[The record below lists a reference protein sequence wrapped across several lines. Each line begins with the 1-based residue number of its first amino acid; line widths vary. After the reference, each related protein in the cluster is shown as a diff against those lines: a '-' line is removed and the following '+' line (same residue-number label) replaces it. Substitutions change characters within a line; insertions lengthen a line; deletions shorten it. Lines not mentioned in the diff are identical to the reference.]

1 MNNYKMQL
9 KISSPA
15 KTIFEWEI
23 KEVILPTEIGD
34 VKILGWHT
42 PMVTVLKPWII
53 NLIPSKKISSNE
65 FIIWK
70 NNSIS
75 LSVWKWMAFVD
86 GKVVKV
92 VVSSATTSPIESTKE
107 LESKKIELEEKI
119 KKLRK
124 SGSLEEIEKS
134 LILLDKINADIRLK
148 QLKP

>member
-1 MNNYKMQL
+1 MQL

-75 LSVWKWMAFVD
+75 LSIWKWMAFVD
-86 GKVVKV
+86 GRVVKV

>member
-1 MNNYKMQL
+1 MQL

-75 LSVWKWMAFVD
+75 LSIWKWMAFVD
-86 GKVVKV
+86 GRVVKV
-92 VVSSATTSPIESTKE
+92 VVSSATTSPTESTKE